1 MAAARGEEELLSR
14 GAEEESDDG
23 WTEMVEVREDGVG
36 LKGGEMKDGV
46 RVGFTKSFY
55 GDKER
60 KSENRVDQIGAADF
74 YQIIRFI
81 RAVVVN

>member
-14 GAEEESDDG
+14 GVGEESDDG

-46 RVGFTKSFY
+46 RVGFTKSFC

-60 KSENRVDQIGAADF
+60 KSENRVDQIRAADF

>member
-46 RVGFTKSFY
+46 RVGFTKSFC

-60 KSENRVDQIGAADF
+60 KSENRADQIRAADF